1 MPRYL
6 SLSWIPSRFEPS
18 ICEVTLC
25 TSATFPR
32 KCSTWESNQHD
43 RVEVATENTH
53 HRQGVTSGAQ
63 PLPPTPRE
71 RMLWDGHALEVTME
85 GKCVLPIYSTP
96 VAVDAEVE
104 HRPCTFFIFNYFST
118 MGKKGKGGKF
128 KAVIILA
135 EQRHL
140 SKLWDFLM
148 NFKLISQTKGT
159 LPTEDAPEFLMNK
172 HYKILLWWEI
182 SNKIMFCYSN
192 PHKQAQP
199 RDSDSIH

>member
-1 MPRYL
+1 MEKQTIFSTDNWKPSFHLTCSLPSHNFKGSFTLQKDTNPAVPRYL

-25 TSATFPR
+25 TSATFPG

-71 RMLWDGHALEVTME
+71 RMLWDRHALEVTME

-118 MGKKGKGGKF
+118 MGKKRKRWQ
-128 KAVIILA
+128 I
-135 EQRHL
+135 
-140 SKLWDFLM
+140 
-148 NFKLISQTKGT
+148 
-159 LPTEDAPEFLMNK
+159 
-172 HYKILLWWEI
+172 
-182 SNKIMFCYSN
+182 
-192 PHKQAQP
+192 
-199 RDSDSIH
+199 